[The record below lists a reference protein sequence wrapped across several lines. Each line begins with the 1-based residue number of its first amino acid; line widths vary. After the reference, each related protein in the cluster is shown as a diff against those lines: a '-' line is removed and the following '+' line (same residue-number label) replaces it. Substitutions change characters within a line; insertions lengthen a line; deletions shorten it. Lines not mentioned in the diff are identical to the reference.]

1 MNDRRWWC
9 IYCPEA
15 VPLGLTDVMSA
26 DVCASILLK
35 MEAMTS
41 DGRLAFHSQTKDG
54 TFQSES
60 VPPSVMS
67 PHDTPRLL
75 WHLAWEGEAH
85 HSFQMMTFVVAR
97 CCLSWRDRCKGQPT
111 VPSLVSTSSSPLCHL
126 CFFSQPSPPVLCRLL
141 SFLRA
146 FPSLSRLP
154 VSFLLLVPVLPH
166 PWLSAAPIC
175 G

>member
-1 MNDRRWWC
+1 MHLLSWSRSTRSNWCDERWCMCFYSSQNGSNDQWWKAGLSLPDQGWNLSVWICSSLRHVTSWHTQASVTSSLRRGS
-9 IYCPEA
+9 P
-15 VPLGLTDVMSA
+15 PL
-26 DVCASILLK
+26 
-35 MEAMTS
+35 
-41 DGRLAFHSQTKDG
+41 
-54 TFQSES
+54 
-60 VPPSVMS
+60 
-67 PHDTPRLL
+67 
-75 WHLAWEGEAH
+75 
-85 HSFQMMTFVVAR
+85 SFQMMTFVVAR

-146 FPSLSRLP
+146 FPSLSPLP